1 MRAVFARF
9 FGDKGPRDETWR
21 FGEGKTIWGG
31 ETVNEPSDMDKL
43 IGNLAGFVTF
53 ICAWIYCMATY
64 GFLFGFGLGWLP
76 AAILAVMV
84 FFGMAYLWRWVAGL
98 LAIGLLYVLT
108 RR

>member
-1 MRAVFARF
+1 M
-9 FGDKGPRDETWR
+9 
-21 FGEGKTIWGG
+21 
-31 ETVNEPSDMDKL
+31 VNEPSDMDKL
-43 IGNLAGFVTF
+43 SGNLTGFVTF

-76 AAILAVMV
+76 AAILGVMV

-98 LAIGLLYVLT
+98 LAIGVLYVLT